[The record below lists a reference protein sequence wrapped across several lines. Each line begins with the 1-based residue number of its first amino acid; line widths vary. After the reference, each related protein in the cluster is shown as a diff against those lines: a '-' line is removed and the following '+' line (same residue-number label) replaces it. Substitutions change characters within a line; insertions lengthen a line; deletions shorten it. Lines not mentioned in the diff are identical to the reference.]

1 VRGLVWQLLLGVS
14 TVSASSYSS
23 LVSLG
28 PCQPRELYSKIR
40 GDCFRTFQ
48 DDELYWAAVDEAQMS
63 RVLNAFVHLQGKT
76 FYKSANGVDKGEVR
90 ERKEWSARLQSAIAV
105 VVSPAASSLY
115 SCH

>member
-1 VRGLVWQLLLGVS
+1 MLGVS

-48 DDELYWAAVDEAQMS
+48 DDEQYWNAVDEAQMS
-63 RVLNAFVHLQGKT
+63 RVLNAFVHLQGRT
-76 FYKSANGVDKGEVR
+76 MYKSAKGADKG
-90 ERKEWSARLQSAIAV
+90 QSGG
-105 VVSPAASSLY
+105 
-115 SCH
+115 